1 MFDPHDSMQGGYY
14 NNTTNFDSPS
24 TQQTSKGPANKRDQN
39 VVPVTI
45 NQILTSADS
54 GLKIGT
60 QDITLVTICGII
72 TRMQVA
78 SMKVTYVISDDTGSI
93 EAHLWVEADDD
104 QNSVPVI
111 VENTYCRVYGSVRT
125 QQGKKH
131 IMIFKI
137 MPLESLNDLTVH
149 MLEIVHANTM
159 AAAVKKVETTNG
171 MNTGDSH
178 LSNSLM
184 STSYSSNI
192 VSGFNPAQQMV
203 FDVVKRSTDPTGIPR
218 NEVINALKGKLIP
231 KNINDIL
238 AFMCGEGHIYTT
250 IDEDHFQCTD

>member
-14 NNTTNFDSPS
+14 NNSTNFDSPS
-24 TQQTSKGPANKRDQN
+24 TQQPSKAPANKRDQN

-93 EAHLWVEADDD
+93 EAHLWVEAD
-104 QNSVPVI
+104 
-111 VENTYCRVYGSVRT
+111 
-125 QQGKKH
+125 
-131 IMIFKI
+131 
-137 MPLESLNDLTVH
+137 
-149 MLEIVHANTM
+149 
-159 AAAVKKVETTNG
+159 TNG

-184 STSYSSNI
+184 STSYSASI
-192 VSGFNPAQQMV
+192 SSGFNPAQQMV
-203 FDVVKRSTDPTGIPR
+203 FDVVKKSSDPTGIPR
-218 NEVINALKGKLIP
+218 TEVINALKGKLLP